1 MKSISLFSGGKDS
14 FLAAVIAMEQGFEIV
29 TTVTV
34 DSTRDSMMFHVPN
47 NNIAG
52 DVASLLGLKNIR
64 ISEEGFR
71 EEIGRIVHE
80 TGAQALIS
88 GAIASNYQKSR
99 IERLC
104 TELCIISYTPLWLL
118 NQETEL
124 DAVISSG
131 IKAMLISL
139 SADGLGEEYLG
150 GILDGKLVE
159 DLKKIRERHGINISG
174 EGGEYESLVV
184 SYLSN
189 KLQIKSF
196 KDTWTGN
203 TGTRIVTV

>member
-34 DSTRDSMMFHVPN
+34 DSTMDSMMFHVPN

-104 TELCIISYTPLWLL
+104 TELGIISHTPLWLL